1 MTGLRPMKKLAVF
14 DIDGTIFRS
23 SLVVELVDAL
33 IQEGIFKAS
42 VGKVYAKSYQRWL
55 EREDDYDKYIADV
68 VSAYLKNI
76 KGVEYKM
83 YSKVANKVIAF
94 HKNRVYKYTRDLT
107 KELKKKGYF
116 LLAISHSPNEPVQK
130 FASELGFDEIYGRMF
145 EIGKTG
151 KLTGEMM
158 YRDFIDNK
166 GEVIKK
172 VVEKYNLTLK
182 NSIGVGDTEQDIP
195 VFKLVDNPICFNPNA
210 KLYKHAKKKKWKIVV
225 ERKDVIYNL

>member
-1 MTGLRPMKKLAVF
+1 MIRKLAVF

-42 VGKVYAKSYQRWL
+42 VGKTYAKSYKRWL
-55 EREDDYDKYIADV
+55 EREDDYDKYIGDV
-68 VSAYLKNI
+68 VKAFLKNI
-76 KGVEYKM
+76 KGVEHKK
-83 YSKVANKVIAF
+83 YSTIANKVIAF

-107 KELKKKGYF
+107 QELKKKGYF

-130 FASELGFDEIYGRMF
+130 FASELGFDEIYGRIF
-145 EIGKTG
+145 EVGKNG
-151 KLTGEMM
+151 RLTGEMM

-166 GEVIKK
+166 GEVIKH
-172 VVEKYNLTLK
+172 VVKKHGLTLK

-195 VFKLVDNPICFNPNA
+195 VLKLVEKPICFNPNA

-225 ERKDVIYNL
+225 ERKDVIYNF